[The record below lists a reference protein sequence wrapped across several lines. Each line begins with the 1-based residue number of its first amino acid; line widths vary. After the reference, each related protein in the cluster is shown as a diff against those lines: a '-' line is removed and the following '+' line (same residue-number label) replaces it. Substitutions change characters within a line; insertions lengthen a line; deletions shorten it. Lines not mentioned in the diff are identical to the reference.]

1 MHARIVRRVH
11 LHYSGVADPS
21 LDRPEH
27 VRAGSGLAWIGSQ
40 LAVVQ
45 DDANFVAVVDPST
58 GSADF
63 ITLPPGPANR
73 RQFADSIGNKP
84 DKFDFEA
91 ITLLAASNQ
100 LLLVGSGSSAQRER
114 IALIDL
120 ATPEHNVSILH
131 LPDFYSTLRRTA
143 DFAGSEM
150 NIEGVLE
157 TNGMLRL
164 FGRGNGAAGDSTE
177 ALDASCDV
185 DIEHLFAHMSA
196 PHLHAPPE
204 PVNIMRF
211 ELGTLRGMRLSFTD
225 GALLPPSIDRNG
237 HVVFLAAAEDSPNA
251 TQDGDVT
258 GSVIGIIDYSVQ
270 PPTARYTEILD
281 EHGESLQSKAEGIA
295 FRSDDPRTAYIVL
308 DVDAADQASE
318 LCEVRFLC

>member
-1 MHARIVRRVH
+1 
-11 LHYSGVADPS
+11 
-21 LDRPEH
+21 
-27 VRAGSGLAWIGSQ
+27 
-40 LAVVQ
+40 
-45 DDANFVAVVDPST
+45 
-58 GSADF
+58 
-63 ITLPPGPANR
+63 
-73 RQFADSIGNKP
+73 
-84 DKFDFEA
+84 
-91 ITLLAASNQ
+91 
-100 LLLVGSGSSAQRER
+100 
-114 IALIDL
+114 
-120 ATPEHNVSILH
+120 
-131 LPDFYSTLRRTA
+131 
-143 DFAGSEM
+143 M

-164 FGRGNGAAGDSTE
+164 FGRGNGATSDSTE
-177 ALDASCDV
+177 ALDASCDI

-211 ELGTLRGMRLSFTD
+211 ELGILRGMRLSFTD

-237 HVVFLAAAEDSPNA
+237 HVVFLAAAEDSPDA